1 MNAFSSSSSVARS
14 SVALLAALVGATAG
28 GVAGYWIPRVM
39 QPAEVQRLTTATPSS
54 GELFI
59 AGSEEEQV
67 VRVVKRS
74 LPSVAAIQ
82 VTQEVVVRPPTDPFF
97 QDVDE
102 LLAPPQ
108 TRRQRVGGGSGF
120 FVSTD
125 GLFVTNR
132 HVVEDTSAQYSVV
145 LQNGERHTATILD
158 VDPVLDLAILR
169 IEGVQ
174 NIEPLALGDSEALQV
189 GQTVLAIGNA
199 LAEYQNSVTKGIVS
213 GMNRRIIAGG
223 SGSGA
228 ELIEEA
234 IQTDAAINPGN
245 SGGPLLNLRGEV
257 IGVNTAV
264 SLNGQSLGFAIPSN
278 AVKRAIESV
287 QKTGKIVRPWLG
299 VRYFMINEESAER
312 DRLPV
317 AYGAL
322 ISRGSAPRD
331 PAVVV
336 DSPAD
341 KAGIK
346 EGDILLEIE
355 GQKLTDER
363 SLATVLGRYFAGD
376 EISIK
381 LLRNG
386 QEQTVRVKLDQRT
399 SEQKQ

>member
-1 MNAFSSSSSVARS
+1 MNAFSSSSTIRS
-14 SVALLAALVGATAG
+14 SAVFVAALVGAVAG

-39 QPAEVQRLTTATPSS
+39 QPVEVQRLSTSPS
-54 GELFI
+54 GELFV
-59 AGSEEEQV
+59 AGNEEEQV

-82 VTQEVVVRPPTDPFF
+82 VTQEVALRPATDPFF
-97 QDVDE
+97 QDINE

-120 FVSTD
+120 FVSKD

-174 NIEPLALGDSEALQV
+174 GIEPLALGDSDTLQV

-223 SGSGA
+223 NGGSGA

-317 AYGAL
+317 KYGAF

-331 PAVVV
+331 PAVVS

-376 EISIK
+376 EITIK
-381 LLRNG
+381 LLRDG
-386 QEQTVRVKLDQRT
+386 QEQTVQVTLDQRT
-399 SEQKQ
+399 SEQKR

>member
-1 MNAFSSSSSVARS
+1 MNAFSSSSTTRS
-14 SVALLAALVGATAG
+14 SAVFVAALVGAVAG

-39 QPAEVQRLTTATPSS
+39 QPVEVQRLSTSPS
-54 GELFI
+54 GELFV
-59 AGSEEEQV
+59 AGNEEEQV

-82 VTQEVVVRPPTDPFF
+82 VTQEVALRPATDPFF
-97 QDVDE
+97 QDINE

-120 FVSTD
+120 FVSKD

-174 NIEPLALGDSEALQV
+174 GIEPLALGDSDTLQV

-223 SGSGA
+223 NGGSGA

-317 AYGAL
+317 KYGAF

-331 PAVVV
+331 PAVVS

-376 EISIK
+376 EITIK
-381 LLRNG
+381 LLRDG
-386 QEQTVRVKLDQRT
+386 QEQTVQVTLDQRT
-399 SEQKQ
+399 SEQKR